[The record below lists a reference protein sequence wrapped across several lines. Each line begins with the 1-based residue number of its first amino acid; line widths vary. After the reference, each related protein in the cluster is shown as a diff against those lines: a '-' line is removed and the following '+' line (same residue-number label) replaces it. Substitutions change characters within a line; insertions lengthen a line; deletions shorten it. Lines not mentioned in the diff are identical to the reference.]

1 MGVILVHRG
10 SPWPIHQE
18 DELAAALDVLA
29 SGKTNYWTG
38 QVGRSFEAAFAEFIG
53 VERAVFIANGTLALE
68 LALLSL
74 QLPAGSEVI
83 TTPRTYVATATSIL
97 RGGLR
102 PVFADIDP
110 LSGNITAESVK
121 SVLSPRTSA
130 VVVVHSAG
138 WPADMPA
145 FQELCDVH
153 GLALVEDCAQAH
165 GARIDGQS
173 VGSFGDVAAWS
184 FCQDKIITTGGEG
197 GMVTTSRRD
206 LADWIWAYKDHGKS
220 WTKVYEMD
228 HPPGFR
234 WLHDSLGTNMRG
246 TEVQAAIGLVQL
258 GKISNWHEQR
268 STNARLLAGAIKHLP
283 GIDCPMPPE
292 GVEHAFYR
300 LNARYTPEKELGRDE
315 LLAKLA
321 ERDLPVFSGSCSEV
335 YLEGV
340 FQNLGCAPSSRLP
353 EAEAWTRESLAFL
366 VHPGLTSDDLN
377 TVAGGL
383 AEALNA

>member
-1 MGVILVHRG
+1 MVYRG

-18 DELAAALDVLA
+18 DELAAALDVLS

-38 QVGRSFEAAFAEFIG
+38 QVGRSFEAAFAEFSG

-97 RGGLR
+97 RVGLR

-145 FQELCDVH
+145 FQTLCDVH

-165 GARIDGQS
+165 GARINGQS

-258 GKISNWHEQR
+258 GKISNWHELR
-268 STNARLLAGAIKHLP
+268 STNARLLASAIKHLP
-283 GIDCPMPPE
+283 GIDCPMPTE

-300 LNARYTPEKELGRDE
+300 LNARYTPDTPGKELGRDE

-321 ERDLPVFSGSCSEV
+321 ARDLPVFSGSCSEV

-340 FQNLGCAPSSRLP
+340 FQNLGFAPSRRLP
-353 EAEAWTRESLAFL
+353 EAKAWTRESLAFL
-366 VHPGLTSDDLN
+366 VHPGLTSDDLK
-377 TVAGGL
+377 TVADGL